1 MKTEPVV
8 DGLDDEVV
16 HKITKTIARVQIA
29 ASANDADLD
38 PGVAGACCLSNFF
51 CPCRF
56 FRCIRKHCRQLIF

>member
-8 DGLDDEVV
+8 DGLDDDVV

-51 CPCRF
+51 
-56 FRCIRKHCRQLIF
+56 LSL

>member
-16 HKITKTIARVQIA
+16 HKITKSIARVQIA

-51 CPCRF
+51 VLVGF
-56 FRCIRKHCRQLIF
+56 SVALENTVGN